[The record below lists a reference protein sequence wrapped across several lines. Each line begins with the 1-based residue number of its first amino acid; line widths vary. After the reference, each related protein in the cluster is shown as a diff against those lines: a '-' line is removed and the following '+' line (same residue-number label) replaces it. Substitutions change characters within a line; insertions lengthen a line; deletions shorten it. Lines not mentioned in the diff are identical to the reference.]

1 MDDDIRRLNEMSDE
15 AAADY
20 LRRSSITYLEA
31 CIALMVTSMTL
42 EEAAQILEQEAAHLR
57 ELG

>member
-1 MDDDIRRLNEMSDE
+1 MAESIRRLNELSD
-15 AAADY
+15 AAVSDY

-31 CIALMVTSMTL
+31 VISLMLTSMSP
-42 EEAAQILEQEAAHLR
+42 EEAASILEAEAVDLR